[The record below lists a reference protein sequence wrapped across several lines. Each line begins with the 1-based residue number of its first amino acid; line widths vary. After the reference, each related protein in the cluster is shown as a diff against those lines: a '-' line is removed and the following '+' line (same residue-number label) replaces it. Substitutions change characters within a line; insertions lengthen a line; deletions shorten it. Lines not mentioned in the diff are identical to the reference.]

1 MHIFLDGLETF
12 RMIWKLSGWSGNFPN
27 DLETFQMIWKLSVW
41 FGNFRIVWK
50 LSGWSENF
58 PDGLETFQMAWK
70 LSDDLESVWMI
81 WKLFGGSIFPKCIYP
96 KCIFAKCTPLACFLC
111 FASLLKG
118 RLGCRIW
125 LVPARDVAPR
135 GQISCSADMWISK
148 LHCGAHQMSFQTK
161 SKPGFLPRGL
171 FRGNIFMTRLL
182 RGKCAAAG
190 FSGTMWR
197 YRRWCISKG
206 FDARGRERE
215 EARVREF
222 YNKSNSNDVKDE
234 FWCCWVCLVS
244 LL

>member
-1 MHIFLDGLETF
+1 MYCPKCIFPKF
-12 RMIWKLSGWSGNFPN
+12 IFPKCIFWKCIFSSEFSKVNFPKVN
-27 DLETFQMIWKLSVW
+27 CPKCI
-41 FGNFRIVWK
+41 
-50 LSGWSENF
+50 F
-58 PDGLETFQMAWK
+58 PKYIFPKCIFPKCIFPKCIFSKCVPLKF
-70 LSDDLESVWMI
+70 
-81 WKLFGGSIFPKCIYP
+81 IFPKCIYP

-125 LVPARDVAPR
+125 LVTARDVAPR
-135 GQISCSADMWISK
+135 GQISCSAAMWRISK

-215 EARVREF
+215 EAGVREF